1 MKYISKN
8 IKNQWQQY
16 FKYYTMLFLLAA
28 MLVFSWYFLTGTSFI
43 WKKDGWTQHYKS
55 LIYYS
60 RYLRQIF
67 YGIFY
72 KHQFALPQWDFSI
85 GEGNDILAAFHY
97 YVIGDPFTILSMFV
111 PSSYMYIYYEA
122 VIILRMYLAGI
133 AFSYFCF
140 KTGRTSHY
148 AVIAGSLTYVFCYW
162 VVINAVTHPYF
173 LNPMIYMP
181 LLLTGIEKL
190 LKKESPKLFIISV
203 FLSAI
208 SNFYFFYMLVILT
221 IIYVVIRLYILYRG
235 RLKKCLP
242 VLWRIIVSSVL
253 GVLMASVILLPVCY
267 IFLNDTRMSSEATY
281 PFLYPLSYYGQ
292 LPVLF
297 TTSNHINWTSM
308 GYAAP
313 VLPAVFLLFYKRRK
327 YFLIKSL
334 FITGIVI
341 ILIPF
346 FGKALNGFSYV
357 TNRWSFAFAFVCAYI
372 ITLMWPCLLHLKTKE
387 VKMLAACIT
396 FYFIICIAVCIIS
409 ENTSKNVCVS
419 VFLAYMFLIV
429 VMPQAV
435 QFKNKIR
442 ISGRTGKQKAA
453 IAIIIFSIF
462 CNSYFSYVYS
472 GYIQKRK
479 KTSEI
484 QELTHDETNAV
495 LKASEL
501 DNTNSFFRYSGKE
514 LTENANIIAG
524 ISSTQYFWSLSNPCA
539 VDFRGKLELCEEMS
553 FKYTGYDDSAA
564 LMALA
569 SVLYYTQ
576 PSGKKDSPPY
586 GFELMENV
594 SNPDYT
600 VYRNKYA
607 LPPGYTYESYI
618 SKEEW
623 EELPA
628 IHKQETLLQNI
639 VIEDYNGK
647 IPKSSV
653 KYLSEEID
661 YKATCENNDVII
673 KDNSFKVLS
682 DSAKIKLKF
691 KSPGNS
697 EIYFYIKGL
706 DLKGN
711 LTIPEELV
719 HGNVTKAEIKLK
731 SSKGNIKNLIYRT
744 KQNQHYNSRH
754 DFTINLGYS
763 KKPLKWITVT
773 FPVAGT
779 YSFDSIGIVCEPMQE
794 YENKIS
800 ALKEDTL
807 KNIETGTNYFSGN
820 ISLNQPKFLCIPIPC
835 SDGWEAF
842 VDGKKTDLYKANL
855 MYMALELDAGSHNIL
870 LKYHTPF
877 LKAGACVS
885 VISVLFSGVWIWLLK
900 TRKKK
905 GRLNKYEIHK

>member
-1 MKYISKN
+1 
-8 IKNQWQQY
+8 
-16 FKYYTMLFLLAA
+16 MLFLLAV

-60 RYLRQIF
+60 KYLRQIF

-72 KHQFALPQWDFSI
+72 KHQFAVPQWDFSI
-85 GEGNDILAAFHY
+85 GEGNDILATFHY
-97 YVIGDPFTILSMFV
+97 YVMGDPFTVFSVFV
-111 PSSYMYIYYEA
+111 PESFMYIYYA
-122 VIILRMYLAGI
+122 GIIILRMYLAGI

-148 AVIAGSLTYVFCYW
+148 AVMAGSLSYFFCYW
-162 VVINAVTHPYF
+162 AVINAVTHPYF
-173 LNPMIYMP
+173 LNPMIYLP
-181 LLLTGIEKL
+181 LLLTGIEKI
-190 LKKESPKLFIISV
+190 LKKESPALFIISV

-221 IIYVVIRLYILYRG
+221 IIYVATRLCILYTG
-235 RLKKCLP
+235 ELKKCLP
-242 VLWRIIVSSVL
+242 VLWRIIVSSVS

-341 ILIPF
+341 ILVPF

-372 ITLMWPCLLHLKTKE
+372 LTLMWHHLLHLKAEE
-387 VKMLAACIT
+387 VRILAACT
-396 FYFIICIAVCIIS
+396 TLYFIICIAVCIIS
-409 ENTSKNVCVS
+409 ENTSKNVCIS

-429 VMPQAV
+429 VMPQAM
-435 QFKNKIR
+435 QFKNKIKVSYR
-442 ISGRTGKQKAA
+442 IRKQKTA

-472 GYIQKRK
+472 DYIQKRK

-484 QELTHDETNAV
+484 QELTQNETNAV

-501 DNTNSFFRYSGKE
+501 DNINSFFRYSGNK

-524 ISSTQYFWSLSNPCA
+524 ISSTQYFWSLSNPCIT
-539 VDFRGKLELCEEMS
+539 DFRRKLGLCEEMS
-553 FKYTGYDDSAA
+553 FKYTGYDDSTA
-564 LMALA
+564 LMSLA

-576 PSGKKDSPPY
+576 PSGKKNLPPY
-586 GFELMENV
+586 GFELMENMPD
-594 SNPDYT
+594 SDYT

-618 SKEEW
+618 SKEKW
-623 EELPA
+623 EKLTA

-647 IPKSSV
+647 IPKSNV
-653 KYLSEEID
+653 KYLSEEIN
-661 YKATCENNDVII
+661 YKATCKNNNVII
-673 KDNSFKVLS
+673 NDNSFKVLS
-682 DSAKIKLKF
+682 DGAKVKLKF
-691 KSPGNS
+691 KSLENS
-697 EIYFYIKGL
+697 EIYFYINSL
-706 DLKGN
+706 DLQEN
-711 LTIPEELV
+711 LTMPEKLV
-719 HGNVTKAEIKLK
+719 HGNTTKSEIKLE
-731 SSKGNIKNLIYRT
+731 SSAGNTKKLIYRT
-744 KQNQHYNSRH
+744 KQNQHYNNRH

-763 KKPLKWITVT
+763 KKPVEWITIT

-779 YSFDSIGIVCEPMQE
+779 YSFNSIGIVCEPMQG
-794 YENKIS
+794 YKNKIS

-807 KNIETGTNYFSGN
+807 KNIKTGTNCFSGN
-820 ISLNQPKFLCIPIPC
+820 ISLKQPKFLCIPIPY
-835 SDGWEAF
+835 SVGWEAF
-842 VDGKKTDLYKANL
+842 VDGKKADLYKANL
-855 MYMALELDAGSHNIL
+855 MYMALELDAGSHNIV

-877 LKAGACVS
+877 LKAGTC
-885 VISVLFSGVWIWLLK
+885 ISVLSVLFYGVWMWLLK
-900 TRKKK
+900 TRKTERKI
-905 GRLNKYEIHK
+905 NI